1 MEPNRTSHRVIRSS
15 RRRQAG
21 ITAIGFLALAIVFG
35 IVGLAGI
42 KIVPLYLHQMRL
54 GQVLDDLE
62 SNLAGT
68 GTTPQGIRN
77 ELGKRFDIEGV
88 ELPADAVKIT
98 QVRDGYKVE
107 IHQESRTPFI
117 ANLWFMMVFDEQ
129 VEIRR

>member
-1 MEPNRTSHRVIRSS
+1 MEPNRTSHRIIGAS

-42 KIVPLYLHQMRL
+42 KIVPLYLQQMRL
-54 GQVLDDLE
+54 SQVLEDLE
-62 SNLAGT
+62 TNLDGT

-77 ELGKRFDIEGV
+77 ELGRRFSIEGI
-88 ELPADAVKIT
+88 ELSNDALKIT
-98 QVRDGYKVE
+98 QVRDGYQVQ

-129 VEIRR
+129 AEIRR